1 MNLLAMATGPML
13 GWAVIAAM
21 GALYIS
27 FIHKREEIR
36 PHAMIVLATAALS
49 NFIFWFKDPEIGGG
63 ATALLGMIFLVII
76 IYLINVD
83 IQQVL
88 YLFAVYVSFQK
99 VLPGDF
105 GGRIPMFNLTNIL
118 IVLLIAGWLSRTF
131 TRGETVMRFFAI
143 DLLLV
148 VYILIL
154 GSALIRSEFKGFTG
168 FSPFRVITD
177 YKRLLEPFL
186 VYLIFVNNIKEKK
199 QVHLVLLALVCVV
212 GAAGVMGVKQYYM
225 DIGGGTRSNMDK
237 NKITILTDQPNQLA
251 TYFCSYAFYLGAV
264 FLANWR
270 KWWGWI
276 AGALFIF
283 CIQSIRVTF
292 SRGGLLGFFCGLL
305 VFIVL
310 AFRLKSIPILLL
322 ALLGVFA
329 YPEKVLGP
337 RLYESYHKIFNDV
350 PHERFAVPA
359 GQEGE
364 MDLDESAMSRWYI
377 VQAGITRV
385 REDATALM
393 FGVGIGRFPYEILGR
408 HPKVMFVDAHNQW
421 LLILVE
427 SGIIALLSLWLIMA
441 ICFWIAMR
449 VYWITDDPIHRVVA
463 VGYLAGL
470 TGIFVSNFFGSRM
483 NSNEIILL
491 HWIMTAVVLRLD
503 VMEREK
509 LYLRQVERR
518 RAGWRR

>member
-1 MNLLAMATGPML
+1 MNLLALATGPIL
-13 GWAVIAAM
+13 GWSVIGLM
-21 GALYIS
+21 GLIYIS
-27 FIHKREEIR
+27 FIHKREELR
-36 PHAMIVLATAALS
+36 PHAMIVLATSVLS

-76 IYLINVD
+76 IYLLNVD

-118 IVLLIAGWLSRTF
+118 IVLLIGGWLSRTF
-131 TRGETVMRFFAI
+131 TRGETVVRFFAI
-143 DLLLV
+143 DLLV
-148 VYILIL
+148 IVYILIL
-154 GSALIRSEFKGFTG
+154 GSALIRSEFKSFAV
-168 FSPFRVITD
+168 FNPMRVITD

-186 VYLIFVNNIKEKK
+186 VYLIFVNNIKDKK
-199 QVHLVLLALVCVV
+199 QVQLILLALVCVV

-264 FLANWR
+264 AAANWK
-270 KWWGWI
+270 KWWGWV
-276 AGALFIF
+276 AGLLFLF

-292 SRGGLLGFFCGLL
+292 SRGGLLGFYCGLL
-305 VFIVL
+305 VFIIFT
-310 AFRLKSIPILLL
+310 FRLKSIPVLLFV
-322 ALLGVFA
+322 ALSVFA
-329 YPEKVLGP
+329 FPEKVLGP
-337 RLYESYHKIFNDV
+337 RLYESYHRIFSDV
-350 PHERFAVPA
+350 PHEAFVAPA

-364 MDLDESAMSRWYI
+364 MDLDQSAMSRWYI

-427 SGIIALLSLWLIMA
+427 CGIIALLSLWLIMA
-441 ICFWIAMR
+441 ICALIAMR
-449 VYWITDDPIHRVVA
+449 VYWITDDPVHRVIA
-463 VGYLAGL
+463 IGYLAGL
-470 TGIFVSNFFGSRM
+470 TGIFISNFFGSRM

-491 HWIMTAVVLRLD
+491 HWIMTAVVLKLD
-503 VMEREK
+503 VMERERR
-509 LYLRQVERR
+509 YLQEIERR
-518 RAGWRR
+518 RKAWVR